1 MKYSEKFLGI
11 KKEIN
16 SFLLSLV
23 DKHGYF
29 VSITPVGSHVEEKEM
44 ESINDIDVVFVFD
57 ALDRSK
63 WNAIISELENFATK
77 HSDDNFGVIIETR
90 FGPFK
95 MESRKSI
102 TIQIHALFFDVQSF
116 KDYAKT
122 SPLVAS
128 DWFRFAP
135 LFGETLVCVAPIPFL
150 TVIDIIKARGGIDY
164 SLEQLNNGVNIALT
178 VGFDGEG
185 KLNRVIEKLPQN
197 NKQKAETCF
206 KSIKNILLNI
216 WKLEKQENVKASD
229 SELKILSKNILG
241 KDNFLI
247 IKELEMIYKKARS
260 GEVIQESEIA
270 DSQQKARSILILL
283 KNYLENCENN

>member
-1 MKYSEKFLGI
+1 MKYSEKFFGI

-29 VSITPVGSHVEEKEM
+29 VSITPVGSHAEEKEM

-57 ALDRSK
+57 TLDRNK
-63 WNAIISELENFATK
+63 WNTIISELENFTTK

-95 MESRKSI
+95 MESGKSI

-116 KDYAKT
+116 RDYAKM
-122 SPLVAS
+122 SPLVVS

-135 LFGETLVCVAPIPFL
+135 LFGQALVYVAPIPFL
-150 TVIDIIKARGGIDY
+150 TATNIIKARGGVDY
-164 SLEQLNNGVNIALT
+164 SLEQLNNGINIALT

-185 KLNRVIEKLPQN
+185 KLTRVIEKLPQN

-229 SELKILSKNILG
+229 SELETLSKNILG
-241 KDNFLI
+241 NDNFLI

-270 DSQQKARSILILL
+270 DSQQKARNILILI
-283 KNYLENCENN
+283 KNYLGSCENN